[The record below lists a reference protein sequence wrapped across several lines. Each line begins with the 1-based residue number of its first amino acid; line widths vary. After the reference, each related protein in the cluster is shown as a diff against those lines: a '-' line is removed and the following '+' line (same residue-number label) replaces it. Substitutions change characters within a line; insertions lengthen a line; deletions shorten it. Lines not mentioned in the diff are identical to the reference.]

1 MITKYSGG
9 ARLKEARKRIG
20 ISQKD
25 LAHALN
31 LSPVY
36 LSLIETERQ
45 PISEPIAIKMRDLY
59 GVDAR
64 WLLYGIAPKGEKSRL
79 RIARDELGLKQ
90 KDLALQ
96 LGISAQYLGM
106 MDRGD
111 QPLSESVA
119 MKIQEL
125 FGYSAE
131 WICSGKGNGGNDGES
146 AQINYDELTGIISEL
161 EFNADMLE
169 NIASNGRNNKANRYI
184 RNAAESLRHALSDL
198 SDADFETS
206 TSSDFVNY
214 GKE

>member
-1 MITKYSGG
+1 MITKYGGG

-31 LSPVY
+31 LSPAY

-59 GVDAR
+59 GIDAR
-64 WLLYGIAPKGEKSRL
+64 WLMYGIAPKGEKSRL

-90 KDLALQ
+90 KDMAEK

-106 MDRGD
+106 MERGD
-111 QPLSESVA
+111 QPLSEPVA
-119 MKIQEL
+119 MKMQTL

-131 WICSGKGNGGNDGES
+131 WILFGKGPEMVEG
-146 AQINYDELTGIISEL
+146 
-161 EFNADMLE
+161 
-169 NIASNGRNNKANRYI
+169 
-184 RNAAESLRHALSDL
+184 AL
-198 SDADFETS
+198 
-206 TSSDFVNY
+206 
-214 GKE
+214 KK